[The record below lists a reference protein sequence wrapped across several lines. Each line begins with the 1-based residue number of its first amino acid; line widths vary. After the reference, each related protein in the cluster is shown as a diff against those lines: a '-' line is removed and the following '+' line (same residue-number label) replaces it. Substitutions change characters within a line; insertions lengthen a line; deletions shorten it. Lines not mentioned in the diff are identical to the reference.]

1 MKPFVSVIGT
11 IFIDCKGFAA
21 QAYQPD
27 GRNLGSI
34 QFVHG
39 GVGRNVAENLANLEV
54 PTGLVSSVDRT
65 GLGDEVLARL
75 ARVNVET
82 KHVQACEKEGMG
94 MWLAILNEN
103 GDLAGSISQMPNLG
117 ALEAAVKQHGDA
129 LVSESTHIVLEID
142 LTEAIARETLTVAH
156 RHNRPVY
163 GIPGNL
169 DIVQK
174 HPDLLDGMEGFI
186 CNNFEADQLL
196 GIDFTH
202 LGRADQ
208 QAALAAFAEKHGLRQ
223 FVVTLG
229 ENGSV
234 FYDSRTKEAGY
245 QPVFPVKMVDSSG
258 AGDAFFSGTVMGLVR
273 GLTLAEA
280 VVCGTKVAA
289 WTIESPE
296 NNCQTL
302 RDNMQADEIF
312 QQLFVK

>member
-1 MKPFVSVIGT
+1 MQPFVSVIGT
-11 IFIDCKGFAA
+11 TFIDCKGFAA

-54 PTGLVSSVDRT
+54 PTGFVSSVDRT

-82 KHVQACEKEGMG
+82 KYVQACEKEGMG

-117 ALEAAVKQHGDA
+117 ALEAAVKRHGDA

-142 LTEAIARETLTVAH
+142 LTEAIARETLTVA
-156 RHNRPVY
+156 RCHNIPVY

-245 QPVFPVKMVDSSG
+245 QSVFPVKMVDSSG

-302 RDNMQADEIF
+302 SVKMQADEVF